1 MLGCIRFFLY
11 AAIAM
16 AAALAIVAFFASKPE
31 IDTSDLSEI
40 IVRDRDRSELNI
52 RLAKVNSTIDQS
64 KKTGVSIPVHISIS
78 ETELASKI
86 HAWAGKKLF
95 TEFRD
100 LRAHFKDNTL
110 IVVGTMRIGRF
121 DFPFRNDISLRI
133 ETGVRSLELIRVQ
146 IGGLFLPGPLRAALV
161 GLAERSLDAGFPRPP
176 IEVETLLF
184 SEDTLVISGS
194 TRG

>member
-1 MLGCIRFFLY
+1 MFGCFRLFIY
-11 AAIAM
+11 AAVAVIA
-16 AAALAIVAFFASKPE
+16 AFGVIAFFASRPE
-31 IDTSDLSEI
+31 IDVSDLSEV
-40 IVRDRDRSELNI
+40 IVSDRERTELNI
-52 RLAKVNSTIDQS
+52 RLAAVDAKINQS
-64 KKTGVSIPVHISIS
+64 KTTGVSVPVHIVIS

-86 HAWAGKKLF
+86 DAWAGKKLF

-100 LRAHFKDNTL
+100 LHAHFKEDTL
-110 IVVGTMRIGRF
+110 VIVGTMRIGRF

-133 ETGVRSLELIRVQ
+133 DTGARNLELARVQ
-146 IGGLFLPGPLRAALV
+146 IGGLFLPGPVRAALV
-161 GLAERSLDAGFPRPP
+161 GLAERSVDAGFPRPP

>member
-1 MLGCIRFFLY
+1 MLGCFRTFLY
-11 AAIAM
+11 MAIVA
-16 AAALAIVAFFASKPE
+16 AAALGVVAFFASRPE
-31 IDTSDLSEI
+31 IHTSDLTEI
-40 IVRDRDRSELNI
+40 IVSDHDRSELNI
-52 RLAKVNSTIDQS
+52 RLAAVNSTINQS
-64 KKTGVSIPVHISIS
+64 KKTGVSVPVHISIS

-86 HAWAGKKLF
+86 DAWAGKKLF

-100 LRAHFKDNTL
+100 LRAHFKENTL
-110 IVVGTMRIGRF
+110 VVVGTMRIGRF

-133 ETGVRSLELIRVQ
+133 ETGVRSVELIRVQ

-184 SEDTLVISGS
+184 SEDTLVISGA